1 MPETTQAEIKPQEVT
16 GGIRHLGSRL
26 RSYFVWTPLVWLY
39 TVILGCV
46 SLLVSLF
53 DPTGERQQKIAR
65 LWSQMILWTV
75 GATVEVEG
83 LGRIDISKPQVY
95 VVNHLSA
102 FDIPVL
108 YTHLPFQFRIL
119 AKKELFRYP
128 FMGWHLRRSGQIP
141 VVLENP
147 KASVRSLNLAVASIR
162 KGNSL
167 VIFPEGG
174 RSPNGQLQSFMGG
187 AFYAAVKAQ
196 VDVVPIVLVGTYE
209 MLKMNSYHIKPGPIQ
224 MLVGSPIST
233 AGMST
238 RDIAKITEQARI
250 MMGDLYYSR
259 CLVPDLRTEQ
269 PVTNEST
276 KL

>member
-1 MPETTQAEIKPQEVT
+1 VPETTQAEIKPQEVT

-238 RDIAKITEQARI
+238 RDIAKITEQARVV
-250 MMGDLYYSR
+250 MGDLYYSR

>member
-1 MPETTQAEIKPQEVT
+1 MPETTQAEIKPREVT

-209 MLKMNSYHIKPGPIQ
+209 MLKMNSYHIKPGLIQ
-224 MLVGSPIST
+224 MVVGSPIST

-250 MMGDLYYSR
+250 VMGDLYYSR

>member
-1 MPETTQAEIKPQEVT
+1 MPETTQAEIKPQELT

-39 TVILGCV
+39 TLVLGCV
-46 SLLVSLF
+46 SLVVSLF
-53 DPTGERQQKIAR
+53 DPTGERQQRVAR

-75 GATVEVEG
+75 GAKVQVEG
-83 LGRIDISKPQVY
+83 LEKIDTSKPQVY

-108 YTHLPFQFRIL
+108 YTHLPFEFRIL

-141 VVLENP
+141 VVLESP
-147 KASVRSLNLAVASIR
+147 KASVRSLNLAVAAIR

-174 RSPNGQLQSFMGG
+174 RSPDGQLHAFMGG

-209 MLKMNSYHIKPGPIQ
+209 MLKMNSYHIKPGPVQ
-224 MLVGSPIST
+224 MVVGSPIST
-233 AGMST
+233 VGMST
-238 RDIAKITEQARI
+238 RDIAKITERARI
-250 MMGDLYYSR
+250 VMGDLYYSR
-259 CLVPDLRTEQ
+259 CLVPDLRGEQ
-269 PVTNEST
+269 PVSNEPA
-276 KL
+276 K

>member
-1 MPETTQAEIKPQEVT
+1 VSETTRVEIKPREVT

-39 TVILGCV
+39 TLVLGCV
-46 SLLVSLF
+46 SLVVSLF
-53 DPTGERQQKIAR
+53 DPTGERQQRVAR

-75 GATVEVEG
+75 GAKVQVEG
-83 LGRIDISKPQVY
+83 LEKIDTSKPQVY

-147 KASVRSLNLAVASIR
+147 KASVRSLNLAVAAIR

-174 RSPNGQLQSFMGG
+174 RSPNGQLQAFMGG

-209 MLKMNSYHIKPGPIQ
+209 MLKMNSYHIKPGPVQ
-224 MLVGSPIST
+224 MVVGSPIST
-233 AGMST
+233 VGMST
-238 RDIAKITEQARI
+238 RDIAKITERARI
-250 MMGDLYYSR
+250 VMGDLYYSR
-259 CLVPDLRTEQ
+259 SLVPDLRGEQ
-269 PVTNEST
+269 PVANQPAR
-276 KL
+276 

>member
-39 TVILGCV
+39 TVVLGCV

-224 MLVGSPIST
+224 MVVGSPIST

-238 RDIAKITEQARI
+238 RDIAKITEHARI
-250 MMGDLYYSR
+250 VMGDLYYSR

>member
-1 MPETTQAEIKPQEVT
+1 VPETTQAEIKPQEVT

-39 TVILGCV
+39 TVVLGCV

-83 LGRIDISKPQVY
+83 LDRIDISKPQVY

-238 RDIAKITEQARI
+238 RDIAKITEQARVV
-250 MMGDLYYSR
+250 MGDLYYSR

>member
-1 MPETTQAEIKPQEVT
+1 MPETPQAEINAQKPP

-39 TVILGCV
+39 TLVLGCV
-46 SLLVSLF
+46 SLVVSIF
-53 DPTGERQQKIAR
+53 DPTGERQQNVAR
-65 LWSQMILWTV
+65 LWSRMILWTV
-75 GATVEVEG
+75 GASVQVEG
-83 LGRIDISKPQVY
+83 LDKIDISKPQVY

-147 KASVRSLNLAVASIR
+147 KASVRSLNLAVAAIR

-174 RSPNGQLQSFMGG
+174 RSPNGQLQPFMGG

-196 VDVVPIVLVGTYE
+196 VDVIPIVLIGTYE

-224 MLVGSPIST
+224 MVVGSQIST
-233 AGMST
+233 VGMST
-238 RDIAKITEQARI
+238 RDIAKITERARI
-250 MMGDLYYSR
+250 VMGDLYYSR
-259 CLVPDLRTEQ
+259 CLVPDLRAEQ
-269 PVTNEST
+269 PASNEPI